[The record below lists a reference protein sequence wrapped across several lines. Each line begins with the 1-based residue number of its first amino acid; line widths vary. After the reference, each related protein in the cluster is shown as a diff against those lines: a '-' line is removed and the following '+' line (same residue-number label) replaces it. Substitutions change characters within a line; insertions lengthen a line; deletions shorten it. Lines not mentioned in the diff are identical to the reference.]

1 MPIVGAPKDFKMD
14 KVRIGI
20 IGMGWMGETHSRA
33 YRQIG
38 DRFRDSGIRPRLV
51 VCSDSLEQR
60 ANEARERFGFER
72 STTDWQEVIDNPA
85 VEVVNIAAP
94 NGRHLEMVE
103 AAARAG
109 KHIFCEKPLA
119 MNFVEAKAM
128 WAAARDRGIKTG
140 MQFNPR
146 YDPGWLKIKDL
157 IKSGYIGDLRHLE
170 LNFATDAFANPS
182 LPMMWRFDYSVSG
195 TGALGDLGVYMID
208 IARWIAGDFQSVS
221 GMLRTYVSERQVIPD
236 EYDMFEVFAMG
247 RKGNAPITGETAL
260 VDNDDEAIFLAKFEN
275 GATGQIKASRV
286 NADPVTKFLGSEGVL
301 MRNPHTMQLVAKR
314 IGEKEFSE
322 IDVPPTDSHLN
333 IVRHMYDNIIN
344 DTDVGPNFYDGKQQQ
359 AVIDAV
365 VRSDAERRWV
375 EVSEFE

>member
-1 MPIVGAPKDFKMD
+1 MNVAMIGA
-14 KVRIGI
+14 GS
-20 IGMGWMGETHSRA
+20 WSSRHVEA
-33 YRQIG
+33 WQACGANITVLYNRT
-38 DRFRDSGIRPRLV
+38 RPRAERLAKEYGIAEITQ
-51 VCSDSLEQR
+51 DWR
-60 ANEARERFGFER
+60 EAINRP
-72 STTDWQEVIDNPA
+72 DIDIVSVSMPNNLHY
-85 VEVVNIAAP
+85 EISMAAI
-94 NGRHLEMVE
+94 E
-103 AAARAG
+103 AG
-109 KHIFCEKPLA
+109 KHVFCEKPLA

-128 WAAARDRGIKTG
+128 WVAARDKGIKTG

-170 LNFATDAFANPS
+170 LNFATDAFAHPS
-182 LPMMWRFDYSVSG
+182 LPLMWRFDYSVSG

-322 IDVPPTDSHLN
+322 IDVPPADSHLN

-344 DTDVGPNFYDGKQQQ
+344 DTDLGPNFYDGKQQQ

-375 EVSEFE
+375 DVSEFE

>member
-1 MPIVGAPKDFKMD
+1 MRVAMIGA
-14 KVRIGI
+14 GS
-20 IGMGWMGETHSRA
+20 WSSRHVEA
-33 YRQIG
+33 WQACGAEIAILYNRT
-38 DRFRDSGIRPRLV
+38 RPRADRLAEKYGIDQVTQDWREAINRTDVDV
-51 VCSDSLEQR
+51 VSVSM
-60 ANEARERFGFER
+60 
-72 STTDWQEVIDNPA
+72 
-85 VEVVNIAAP
+85 P
-94 NGRHLEMVE
+94 NNMHYELCMAGIE
-103 AAARAG
+103 AG
-109 KHIFCEKPLA
+109 KHVYCEKPLA
-119 MNFVEAKAM
+119 MNFVEAKTM
-128 WAAARDRGIKTG
+128 WAAALDKGVKTG

-146 YDPGWLKIKDL
+146 YDPAWLKIKELLDG
-157 IKSGYIGDLRHLE
+157 GYIGDLRHVE

-208 IARWIAGDFQSVS
+208 LARWIVGEFQSVS
-221 GMLRTYVSERQVIPD
+221 GMLRTYVAERKVIPD

-247 RKGNAPITGETAL
+247 RKGNAPLTGETAL

-301 MRNPHTMQLVAKR
+301 MRNPQTMQLVVKR
-314 IGEKEFSE
+314 SDEKEFSKVE
-322 IDVPPTDSHLN
+322 VPSPDSYLN
-333 IVRHMYDNIIN
+333 IVRHMYDNVMN

-375 EVSEFE
+375 DLSEFE